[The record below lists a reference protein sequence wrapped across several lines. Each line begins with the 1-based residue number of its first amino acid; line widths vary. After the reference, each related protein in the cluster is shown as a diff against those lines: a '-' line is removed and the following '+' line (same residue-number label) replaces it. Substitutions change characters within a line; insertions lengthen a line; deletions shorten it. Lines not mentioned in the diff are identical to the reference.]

1 MESKKNT
8 LTLDLKDRY
17 SDSHAVIHATDAHWA
32 IAQVVVRMD
41 GETEDSPILVKFA
54 HELVNRYNQYDEI
67 ESRLAIA
74 EKALTAAGYTQLSPA
89 NDWKPP
95 IGPSAYPLLQRIDKI
110 VEQRDELLAALQ
122 RLISSDPHI
131 EMFPT
136 SELEICA
143 NNEALPPT
151 LREQAAS
158 VIQARAVIAI
168 VKVGAA

>member
-1 MESKKNT
+1 MTSKKNT

-17 SDSHAVIHATDAHWA
+17 SNGYAVIHATGDQHAGTHWA
-32 IAQVVVRMD
+32 VAQVVVRMND
-41 GETEDSPILVKFA
+41 DDEDTPELVRFA
-54 HELVNRYNQYDEI
+54 HELVNRYNQHNE
-67 ESRLAIA
+67 
-74 EKALTAAGYTQLSPA
+74 LT
-89 NDWKPP
+89 
-95 IGPSAYPLLQRIDKI
+95 
-110 VEQRDELLAALQ
+110 EHRDALLAALQ

-158 VIQARAVIAI
+158 VIQARSVIAM
-168 VKVGAA
+168 VKGGAS